1 MSTEKIIGNLGAV
14 KREFSDMLESL
25 SAVKGQDYA
34 DCVHQLLNVLQV
46 QDMTG
51 LLVRASRKVI
61 PEEVIN
67 ALADGLSMVLST
79 MVGDYITAKGL
90 EPNRAQE
97 MIEDAERIKASMN
110 GLFKSAINAGQNG
123 ISMEG

>member
-14 KREFSDMLESL
+14 KREFGDMLESL

-67 ALADGLSMVLST
+67 ALADGLSMALSI

>member
-97 MIEDAERIKASMN
+97 MIDDAERIKASMN